1 MSQNLLCTKNKNLP
15 VECQYEFDAI
25 LHNGFCFMIVLFPLS
40 LCSAALLDGVA
51 NIGAVEFG
59 DLQLAAYL
67 AERKPT
73 GQPFFRN
80 GECYIYS
87 NLSLSL
93 SLSLSNV
100 SGYCFTLGIC
110 EYEMKT

>member
-1 MSQNLLCTKNKNLP
+1 MSQKLLCTKNKNLP

-100 SGYCFTLGIC
+100 SVYCIYGQ
-110 EYEMKT
+110 